1 MKKIIIAGLVVLS
14 LAAIAYVVL
23 SKDEKVTQKIDPAFT
38 GYVTGFTSGV
48 ISKESEIT
56 VRLREEVALDKQT
69 EEVASSLF
77 DFDPN
82 IEGEAYWKDKQT
94 IVFKPTEYLPSGKL
108 YDAEFDLSELMEVP
122 KDLRV
127 LEFQFQTIK
136 QAVDVYFDGIF
147 GSPTQKIEI
156 IRHILDKEKSSNAV
170 VFGDAAA
177 DLEAAI
183 NNGCFFVAYLPF
195 SYIRQYLKM
204 KAIEL
209 DFYCVDQW
217 SDFGC

>member
-1 MKKIIIAGLVVLS
+1 MLQLNKYEIYIF
-14 LAAIAYVVL
+14 
-23 SKDEKVTQKIDPAFT
+23 DCD
-38 GYVTGFTSGV
+38 GV
-48 ISKESEIT
+48 ILDSNQLKIEAMKNALEAHFSDIKLISECIDYFRNNFGKSRFHHVSYFLDSILNIEEDQKGEIEQLILKDFSKQCRSLYLIADLTPGFLAFLEQC
-56 VRLREEVALDKQT
+56 KGKKY
-69 EEVASSLF
+69 VASGS
-77 DFDPN
+77 
-82 IEGEAYWKDKQT
+82 QQ
-94 IVFKPTEYLPSGKL
+94 
-108 YDAEFDLSELMEVP
+108 SELRDVFAQRG
-122 KDLRV
+122 L
-127 LEFQFQTIK
+127 
-136 QAVDVYFDGIF
+136 DVYFDGIF